1 MNPRFWHNKLEKKEL
16 PLTEKGMAE
25 VEQIL
30 DKEMIRSSV
39 SLKIFTL
46 GFLTAVKIKMSSRQ
60 VNL

>member
-39 SLKIFTL
+39 SLKIFTM
-46 GFLTAVKIKMSSRQ
+46 GFLTAVK
-60 VNL
+60 